1 MQSGAIQKYIQIW
14 LIGNLAHIGELIGHM
29 NAENIFYGVTD
40 DKNKWKYWNG
50 DSWTF
55 PIDPTDVHI
64 TCENQ

>member
-40 DKNKWKYWNG
+40 DKNK
-50 DSWTF
+50 
-55 PIDPTDVHI
+55 
-64 TCENQ
+64 